1 MTMTGMTLVALNNVC
16 NEKLT
21 NDSAWYCDHDEMVL
35 LNAHGAK
42 YHSGAL
48 LTTEPCLMRHTMA
61 ATMMAKKRLLKTQN
75 VALGNLPVGFSGVGA
90 NVEFM
95 MSSCMMPHTK

>member
-1 MTMTGMTLVALNNVC
+1 LNNVC

-35 LNAHGAK
+35 LNAHGVK
-42 YHSGAL
+42 YHSGADDC
-48 LTTEPCLMRHTMA
+48 TVPCWMRHTMA
-61 ATMMAKKRLLKTQN
+61 ATMMAKKRLLNTQN
-75 VALGNLPVGFSGVGA
+75 VALGNFPVGLWGVA
-90 NVEFM
+90 SYVESM